1 MSANVAQPRRTH
13 NDQTRV
19 QKNRFRSQTLRTP
32 KRRAVCA
39 PEDAR
44 FCAPGAR
51 RSARRERA
59 VLCAVSASLSA
70 PGARRSARRERAAQ
84 RAGSAP
90 FCAPEDARAARRET
104 CRGAPCARRVRAAC
118 ARGAGRSGLSLLARV
133 SQSSAVWPR
142 AGGGTPGVAPRCA
155 GRPPHT

>member
-1 MSANVAQPRRTH
+1 MIERKRRPTSKNTQQP
-13 NDQTRV
+13 NQSPKEQV
-19 QKNRFRSQTLRTP
+19 QKSNTSHAEEACRLRAG
-32 KRRAVCA
+32 RRAVH
-39 PEDAR
+39 
-44 FCAPGAR
+44 
-51 RSARRERA
+51 ARRERA
-59 VLCAVSASLSA
+59 VLRAGARVSA

-133 SQSSAVWPR
+133 SQSSAVGPR